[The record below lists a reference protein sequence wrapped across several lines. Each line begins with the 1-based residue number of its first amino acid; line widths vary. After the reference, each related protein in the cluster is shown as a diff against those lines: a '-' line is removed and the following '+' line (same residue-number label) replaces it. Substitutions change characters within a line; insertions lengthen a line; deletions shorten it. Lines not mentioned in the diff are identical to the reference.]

1 MRDEI
6 LNYSLRGIQRA
17 RLRGLS
23 QMRGLTDPM
32 IAGANASVAGG
43 GDPIAARLILS
54 TTPFVAH
61 MVATPAGRLATSA
74 SSGSRAYAGTIARD
88 TTFEPPRFHPDGPR
102 AGGSSPGDPLD
113 AMGAVDDATELAE
126 RDRAASD
133 GTIPGGISDDSGGGG
148 EDISTSSATP
158 TLWDRYKWWIL
169 GLLLVSTGA
178 GGWMVW
184 RMARRRR

>member
-32 IAGANASVAGG
+32 IAGANASVSSDVGTA
-43 GDPIAARLILS
+43 AARTVLLTMPFSGSSSTSTHWLS
-54 TTPFVAH
+54 TSMSPW
-61 MVATPAGRLATSA
+61 
-74 SSGSRAYAGTIARD
+74 SREYAGTLARD
-88 TTFEPPRFHPDGPR
+88 TTFEPPRFYADGPR

-113 AMGAVDDATELAE
+113 AAGEVETAVELAE
-126 RDRAASD
+126 ADRGASD
-133 GTIPGGISDDSGGGG
+133 GTIPGGIYDDSARG
-148 EDISTSSATP
+148 EEGRLTPSATP